1 VKNAILFTH
10 INPVIHGQA
19 MMANVLLN
27 QSRSWNDVV
36 IHPINAVYD
45 EDRAKLRGFSFGK
58 IARFWQYLLELQRLV
73 CDKNARLLITT
84 FAFFPGPFL
93 KDCALVF
100 FTRWI
105 LRCPV
110 LVWVHMD
117 PNRLDLEHRPHWLK
131 MIAILLVRSIDGWV
145 ACAPSLSQSWPEWMK
160 FKPIH
165 EIANGIMDP
174 APQADQLA
182 TPGKHDTIRV
192 VYISVIDE
200 EKGWRELFSAAEII
214 CREHSDVEFIFRGT
228 IGINENE
235 TEVRGKFASS
245 SFTQRIRFE
254 GPVSGKEKSDLLRS
268 ADIFCLPSWT
278 EAFPLAVL
286 DAMAYGLPCLVTNV
300 GAIREAIR
308 EVQEGCF
315 FEPTNTHSLTGALN
329 RMISDRDALA
339 RMGRSARL
347 RFKEHFTSDA
357 FADQWQQLL
366 NSFQKRT
373 S

>member
-1 VKNAILFTH
+1 MKKAVLFTH
-10 INPVIHGQA
+10 LDPVIHGQA
-19 MMANVLLN
+19 MMGNLLLRGSDHWRN
-27 QSRSWNDVV
+27 WQIS
-36 IHPINAVYD
+36 PINAVYD
-45 EDRAKLRGFSFGK
+45 EDRSRLRVFSWQK
-58 IARFWQYLLELQRLV
+58 IVRFWQYLLELHDVVREKKV
-73 CDKNARLLITT
+73 DIVITT

-105 LRCPV
+105 LRCHV

-117 PNRLDLEHRPHWLK
+117 PNRLDLKTKPRWFSL
-131 MIAILLVRSIDGWV
+131 IAKWLVRSIDGWV
-145 ACAPSLSQSWPEWMK
+145 ACAPTLSQSWPEWMK
-160 FKPIH
+160 TKPIH

-182 TPGKHDTIRV
+182 TPGKHDKIRV
-192 VYISVIDE
+192 VYISVLDE
-200 EKGWRELFSAAEII
+200 EKGWRELFSAAETI
-214 CREHSDVEFIFRGT
+214 CHEHSNVEFIFRGT
-228 IGINENE
+228 VGINQNE
-235 TEVRGKFASS
+235 TEVRGKFDSS
-245 SFTQRIRFE
+245 LFPERIRFE

-308 EVQEGCF
+308 EGQEGCF
-315 FEPTNTHSLTGALN
+315 FEPTNTHSLTSALN
-329 RMISDRDALA
+329 RMISDRDGLE

-347 RFKEHFTSDA
+347 RFKEHFTSEA
-357 FADQWQQLL
+357 FADQWHQLL